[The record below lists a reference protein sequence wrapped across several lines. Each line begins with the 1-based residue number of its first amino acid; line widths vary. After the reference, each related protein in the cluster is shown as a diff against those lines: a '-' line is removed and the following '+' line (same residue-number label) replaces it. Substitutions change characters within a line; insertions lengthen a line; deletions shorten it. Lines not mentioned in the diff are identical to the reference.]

1 MFFETI
7 FKLPM
12 LCFTIILLYKVQYFI
27 AIATWQCEVQK
38 KVQRLYLFT
47 GFFSLLISA
56 AFSS

>member
-27 AIATWQCEVQK
+27 VIATWQCEVQK
-38 KVQRLYLFT
+38 KFKGCIY
-47 GFFSLLISA
+47 SLD
-56 AFSS
+56 F